1 MTRLYSNENFPLP
14 VVEELRRLGH
24 DVLTIQETGQ
34 ANQSLSDEAVLAFA
48 SAEGRPLIG
57 QKGAGMITVG
67 YLKKRLAEIPDNA
80 LVYAYEGEV
89 VGIIIV
95 GSLGEDRAARKVF
108 AVIHANESEEIQDNQ
123 EAA

>member
-1 MTRLYSNENFPLP
+1 
-14 VVEELRRLGH
+14 
-24 DVLTIQETGQ
+24 
-34 ANQSLSDEAVLAFA
+34 
-48 SAEGRPLIG
+48 
-57 QKGAGMITVG
+57 MITVG

-95 GSLGEDRAARKVF
+95 GGLGEDRAARKVF

-123 EAA
+123 DAV